1 MEYLNFL
8 SGTTRSSKSTKLHR
22 CFSKCGL
29 SNHFYFRRFPRLWNF
44 FPTIDLKGSLSLSSG
59 TAHLKR
65 FFWLQFLYKFDVT
78 NPRSFHF
85 VCPCPKCSCFPMKC
99 TSTVSL
105 AYSCTDFDS
114 PSYILLLVQSP
125 GCQPRASS
133 PSEQY
138 LPHFFLTLF
147 FLFLSSLFCKV
158 IIIKKYGSTS

>member
-1 MEYLNFL
+1 MVFQTTFTLEDFPGF
-8 SGTTRSSKSTKLHR
+8 GTFCPLLTSKA
-22 CFSKCGL
+22 
-29 SNHFYFRRFPRLWNF
+29 
-44 FPTIDLKGSLSLSSG
+44 LSLSSI

-65 FFWLQFLYKFDVT
+65 FFWLQFLYKFDLT

-85 VCPCPKCSCFPMKC
+85 VCPHPKCSCFPVKC
-99 TSTVSL
+99 TSTASL

-125 GCQPRASS
+125 GCQPRASR

-138 LPHFFLTLF
+138 LPHFFLTLL

-158 IIIKKYGSTS
+158 IIIIIITIINNNNNE